1 MKMADMTTQFPK
13 LFLLCVA
20 LTLAAPAHLWAAKVY
35 KWTDANG
42 QVHFSQFPPE
52 EMGKPSETVNIKTT
66 QGNTDSG
73 AQELN
78 ALRDKLKQDIDA
90 RNQRKE
96 EAEQKKQQEAAD
108 AENCKRA
115 QQRLALLQQGG
126 RFYGM
131 DEKGEREYYDAAR
144 LASETKQ
151 AKAAVA
157 TYCK

>member
-1 MKMADMTTQFPK
+1 MMVPMTHQLPK
-13 LFLLCVA
+13 LFLLCAA
-20 LTLAAPAHLWAAKVY
+20 LSLATPAHLWAAKVY
-35 KWTDANG
+35 KWTDASG
-42 QVHFSQFPPE
+42 QVHFSQFPPSDVSE
-52 EMGKPSETVNIKTT
+52 SRETVNVQTT
-66 QGNTDSG
+66 QGNTNSG

-96 EAEQKKQQEAAD
+96 EAEQQKQQNAMD
-108 AENCKRA
+108 AENCERA

-131 DEKGEREYYDAAR
+131 DAKGEREYYDAAR
-144 LASETKQ
+144 TAAETKL
-151 AKAAVA
+151 AKEAVA